1 MVTVHNQEIYNLKK
15 ANIKLNNSTSNQN
28 INLQL
33 SCTEISNRITRFTK
47 MQWVSS
53 LMSQNVNSE
62 RTGLFFLI
70 MDISQAPRTQGQFI
84 KNISLCT
91 LLVIM
96 LY

>member
-62 RTGLFFLI
+62 RIESVF
-70 MDISQAPRTQGQFI
+70 
-84 KNISLCT
+84 CT
-91 LLVIM
+91 LLYIPVLLQSM
-96 LY
+96 D